1 MNLSSRLVSIFV
13 VLIGFTGYSL
23 AQPRA
28 AADDLVDIRSITDA
42 TIRPLMAE
50 YDVPGLAVAIT
61 LNGQSHFFN
70 YGVAS
75 RESNAPVSEET
86 LFEVGSISKTFT
98 ATLTTYAQA
107 LGKLSLDDRP
117 GRYIPELKGSAIDQ
131 ASLLHLATYTSGGL
145 PLQLPGDVTDDERMI
160 RYFLQWQPDA
170 APGAHR
176 RYSNPSIGLLGRI
189 AGLTLAGD
197 FHESLERVLLPRLGI
212 HDTYVQVPDGAM
224 GRYAWGY
231 NAANEPIRVSPG
243 MFDAEAYG
251 IRSTAADMI
260 RLVQANIDPSDLD
273 EPTQR
278 AIEATQVGYFEVGEM
293 VQGIGWEQYPY
304 PVTLERLLAGNSR
317 TMSME
322 ANAVTPITA
331 PRASSGPVLFNKTGS
346 TNGFGAYVAFVPERK
361 TGVVLLANRN
371 FPVPV
376 RVEAAH
382 RILKQI
388 EAVAE

>member
-1 MNLSSRLVSIFV
+1 MNLSSTLVGIV
-13 VLIGFTGYSL
+13 VLLAGSAGYSL

-28 AADDLVDIRSITDA
+28 AAHDLIDIRSITDA
-42 TIRPLMAE
+42 TISPLMAE

-61 LNGQSHFFN
+61 VNGQSHFFN

-107 LGKLSLDDRP
+107 LGELSLDDRP
-117 GRYIPELKGSAIDQ
+117 GRYVPELKGSAIEQ
-131 ASLLHLATYTSGGL
+131 ASLLHLGTYTAGGL
-145 PLQLPGDVTDDERMI
+145 PLQLPADVTDDERMI

-176 RYSNPSIGLLGRI
+176 RYSNPSNGLLGRI
-189 AGLTLAGD
+189 AGLALTGG
-197 FHESLERVLLPRLGI
+197 FRESLERELLPRLGM

-231 NAANEPIRVSPG
+231 NLANEPIRVNPG

-260 RLVQANIDPSDLD
+260 RFVQANIDPSDLD
-273 EPTQR
+273 EPVQR
-278 AIEATQVGYFEVGEM
+278 AIEATQVGYFELGKM

-322 ANAVTPITA
+322 ANAVTPVT
-331 PRASSGPVLFNKTGS
+331 PPQASSGPVLFNKTGS
-346 TNGFGAYVAFVPERK
+346 TNGFGAYVAFVPEK
-361 TGVVLLANRN
+361 EIGVVLLANRN
-371 FPVPV
+371 VPVPV

-382 RILKQI
+382 RILEQV
-388 EAVAE
+388 VAMAE